1 MRSLSDGEKLE
12 LLYWMNLTRAVDDR
26 TEILYKQGKIPG
38 VIYSQRGHEAISIG
52 SAFALHDTDV
62 VAPMHRDLGV
72 YLLRGMSPGRIFAQ
86 AMARVG
92 SPSRGRD
99 ANTHSLGDLT
109 LGIIGHISHIPQSMP
124 IAVGAAFAFQYRDEQ
139 RVALTFTGDGAS
151 SEGAFSESLN
161 LAAVLNLPVVF
172 VLENNKYAY
181 STPTRH
187 QYASPDL
194 VRRANAF
201 GMRGVNVHGNDVEAM
216 WQVVTEALARA
227 RTGNGPTLIEASTMR
242 MRGHAF
248 HDPADYVPDSLLK
261 EWESQDPV
269 ITLSHSLR
277 KNGVLNAQ
285 ADSKMKAKI
294 QKTIEEGVAWA
305 ESSPLPDKKTV
316 TDEIYA

>member
-1 MRSLSDGEKLE
+1 MRSLTNTEKLD

-52 SAFALHDTDV
+52 SVYALNDNDV
-62 VAPMHRDLGV
+62 VAPMHRDLGA

-92 SPSRGRD
+92 SPSHGRD

-109 LGIIGHISHIPQSMP
+109 LGLIGHISHLPLSMP
-124 IAVGAAFAFQYRDEQ
+124 IALGAAFAFQYRSEP
-139 RVALTFTGDGAS
+139 RASLTFTGDGAS

-172 VLENNKYAY
+172 ILENNKYAY
-181 STPTRH
+181 STPTHH

-194 VRRANAF
+194 VSRANAF
-201 GMRGVNVHGNDVEAM
+201 GMRGVSVDGNDIEDV
-216 WQVVTEALARA
+216 WQATTDALERARA
-227 RTGNGPTLIEASTMR
+227 LNGPTLIEAHTMR

-261 EWESQDPV
+261 DWEHRDP
-269 ITLSHSLR
+269 IKTLSHTLT
-277 KNGVLNAQ
+277 KAAVLDAK
-285 ADSKMKAKI
+285 AVHKMMTKI
-294 QKTIEEGVAWA
+294 EKVVNEGVAWA
-305 ESSPLPDKKTV
+305 ESSPFPDAKTV
-316 TDEIYA
+316 TDQVYA